1 MNQSL
6 DDVKGGT
13 WNATRVDVRD
23 KVGNSQSKEIDAG
36 GNGSPL
42 EGMTFDLDTATEN
55 ASDKSAPVLSS
66 LAATVSAD
74 GDGTFSVV
82 FSGSATD
89 DSSIEYIRARFD
101 STTDNSEIYLY
112 AWSYQISGGSFT
124 SSSYDLDS
132 LTNGKYI
139 LSNIYVRDNSGNE
152 KEVRI
157 EDGGTASPIE
167 DLSFNYAAVPTDI
180 SFTESTINEET
191 LGASLGEVKVNGVAN
206 NGLYTIT
213 ITGADASS
221 LEISSKGYLRLKDN
235 VKLDYENDTTLE
247 FTLTAENGTGDSY
260 SENFTINVIDNGLVG
275 SSLSNA
281 GFVGIDIDSE
291 NLIGNPSNDISTAS
305 AVDSEII
312 ANHKEADLL
321 ELGIKLETYE
331 EEIETTVDLYNPS
344 NEDDNSSELEE
355 YLESNSHNQTEN
367 LENLPSSYVLDF
379 EDEDLLISN
388 DII

>member
-1 MNQSL
+1 M
-6 DDVKGGT
+6 
-13 WNATRVDVRD
+13 
-23 KVGNSQSKEIDAG
+23 
-36 GNGSPL
+36 
-42 EGMTFDLDTATEN
+42 
-55 ASDKSAPVLSS
+55 
-66 LAATVSAD
+66 
-74 GDGTFSVV
+74 
-82 FSGSATD
+82 
-89 DSSIEYIRARFD
+89 
-101 STTDNSEIYLY
+101 
-112 AWSYQISGGSFT
+112 
-124 SSSYDLDS
+124 
-132 LTNGKYI
+132 
-139 LSNIYVRDNSGNE
+139 SNIYVRDNSGNE

-312 ANHKEADLL
+312 ANHKEADLI